1 MKFPALKRLIRSV
14 VLAVAC
20 LAVDSQAA
28 DSDATKAARQDKPPS
43 IRYLLTQPDG
53 GEDTFWTWPNH
64 GDSGW
69 RPAQNLQDLSTA
81 LKRARASHVWIR
93 MDMDLTAAS
102 INNSFFRIRHSGPIE
117 IYVNGLKRVAV
128 KKASLDFHDYP
139 SGRRR
144 PESIG
149 RNVYALHFQH
159 TDGSEPVL
167 DIEWVSNPWSSP
179 PKIARFPDPVL
190 PDQIRD
196 AQVCRCPDGTYYLTG
211 TTGDDAFLKP
221 GPDAWLRS
229 PGIQVF
235 KSIDLRHWQS
245 LGWVWTFE
253 RDGTW
258 NKEFGTFGGRGP
270 ARGIFAPEIHFLKG
284 KFWLVYSVNHTTPK
298 HSFGIGLAC
307 ADRPEGPW
315 REMSPERPLTDG
327 FDPNLFED
335 DDGKVYLLKHGG
347 EISEL
352 SSDMTRLITPPRH
365 LTAENFPSVGYE
377 GVSLFKHEGRYY
389 LTAAEWNVHAD
400 GTQSYDSMA
409 AVSTNLFGPYG
420 PRQCALRFGGHNSYF
435 KDTTGNLFAT
445 VWCYPDHDPHWQN
458 VSIVP
463 MHIDQNPAKRLI
475 PLPAEDDTSSRKPLL
490 DALSKEAGHQP

>member
-1 MKFPALKRLIRSV
+1 MKNTSFLILTATLLASSAAISAALNSV
-14 VLAVAC
+14 TIGEG
-20 LAVDSQAA
+20 SQL
-28 DSDATKAARQDKPPS
+28 PFV
-43 IRYLLTQPDG
+43 RYVLTQPDG

-64 GDSGW
+64 DDTGW
-69 RPAQNLQDLSTA
+69 QSAADFKAVSAA
-81 LKRARASHVWIR
+81 LKNARASQVWIR
-93 MDMDLTAAS
+93 MDANLTAAS

-128 KKASLDFHDYP
+128 KNASLGFQDYP

-144 PESIG
+144 PEAIG
-149 RNVYALHFQH
+149 RNVFAINFQSKEGA
-159 TDGSEPVL
+159 DPVL

-179 PKIARFPDPVL
+179 PAVARFPDPVL
-190 PDQIRD
+190 PDPIRD
-196 AQVCRCPDGTYYLTG
+196 AQVCRGPDGTYYLTG
-211 TTGDDAFLKP
+211 TTGDDAFLRP
-221 GPDAWLRS
+221 GPEAWLRS

-235 KSIDLRHWQS
+235 KSTDLRHWQS

-258 NKEFGTFGGRGP
+258 NKAFGTFGGRGP
-270 ARGIFAPEIHFLKG
+270 ARGIFAPEIHYLKG
-284 KFWLVYSVNHTTPK
+284 KFWLVYSVNHTTAS
-298 HSFGIGLAC
+298 HRFGIGLAC

-352 SSDMTRLITPPRH
+352 SADMTRLITPPRH
-365 LTAENFPSVGYE
+365 LAAENFPSVGYE
-377 GVSLFKHEGRYY
+377 GVCLFKHEGHYY

-420 PRQCALRFGGHNSYF
+420 PRQCALRFGGHNGYF
-435 KDTTGNLFAT
+435 KDKIGNLFAT
-445 VWCYPDHDPHWQN
+445 VWCYPDHDPHWQK

-463 MHIDQNPAKRLI
+463 MRCKPEAAKQ
-475 PLPAEDDTSSRKPLL
+475 PLL
-490 DALSKEAGHQP
+490 LPMDEANPIPDQ

>member
-1 MKFPALKRLIRSV
+1 MVVWLLLVVSPAIAS
-14 VLAVAC
+14 
-20 LAVDSQAA
+20 AA
-28 DSDATKAARQDKPPS
+28 DRPNTVFTLAEDGYEPKAGQQGQPPS
-43 IRYLLTQPDG
+43 IRYVLTQPDG

-69 RPAQNLQDLSTA
+69 RPAKNLQDLSA
-81 LKRARASHVWIR
+81 MLKDARASQVWIR

-102 INNSFFRIRHSGPIE
+102 INNAFFRIRHSGPIE

-128 KKASLDFHDYP
+128 KNASLDFQNYP

-149 RNVYALHFQH
+149 RNVYAIHFQH
-159 TDGSEPVL
+159 KDGAEPVL
-167 DIEWVSNPWSSP
+167 DIEWISNPWSNP
-179 PKIARFPDPVL
+179 PAVASVPDPVL

-196 AQVCRCPDGTYYLTG
+196 AQVCRGPDGTYYLTG

-221 GPDAWLRS
+221 GPDTWLRS

-235 KSIDLRHWQS
+235 KSTDLRHWQS

-270 ARGIFAPEIHFLKG
+270 ARGIFAPEMHYLKG

-315 REMSPERPLTDG
+315 REMSPEHPLTDG

-347 EISEL
+347 EIAQL
-352 SSDMTRLITPPRH
+352 APDMTRLITPPRQ
-365 LTAENFPSVGYE
+365 LAAENFPSVGYE
-377 GVSLFKHEGRYY
+377 GVCLFKHQGRYY
-389 LTAAEWNVHAD
+389 LTAAEWNVHAE

-409 AVSTNLFGPYG
+409 AVSSTLFGPYG
-420 PRQCALRFGGHNSYF
+420 PRHCALRFGGHNGYF
-435 KDTTGNLFAT
+435 KDSNGNIQAT
-445 VWCYPDHDPHWQN
+445 VWCYPDHDPHWQK
-458 VSIVP
+458 VSVVQMRIESKDP
-463 MHIDQNPAKRLI
+463 LQPALM
-475 PLPAEDDTSSRKPLL
+475 PAAENKKSP
-490 DALSKEAGHQP
+490 EQ